1 MMAGLVVWQITLLV
15 LASSTSASDAS
26 ADVLAIKAQ
35 NQSLYWGT
43 YRPNLYFGT
52 RTRAADTNLLTGL
65 IWFGANDL
73 ESGKWSSECL
83 ARCVFWALD

>member
-1 MMAGLVVWQITLLV
+1 MTVVWPMLL
-15 LASSTSASDAS
+15 LLMASSLGASDAS
-26 ADVLAIKAQ
+26 ADLLAIKAQ

-65 IWFGANDL
+65 IWFGAKDL
-73 ESGKWSSECL
+73 ESGKWSSE
-83 ARCVFWALD
+83 FLDYSTLSILYQG